1 MRDPLEAIIYEQD
14 CLKLLDQRQL
24 PNEEVYVVCRNAFET
39 AQAIRRMVVRGAP
52 AIGIAAALGLSLGT
66 GRIRNCDFS
75 QFLSQVERLCR
86 VLRESR
92 PTAINLSWALE
103 RIWKRLLSHT
113 ERDVEA
119 SKNLVENEALHI
131 WEEEK
136 EANRAIIRSGQTLIQ
151 SGDRILTHCNT
162 GPLATG
168 GLGTALGIIL
178 EASREGKHIQ
188 AWVDETRPFLQGARL
203 TSWELAQGKV
213 PFRLIT
219 DSMAG
224 YFMRRREVDIVLVGA
239 DRIAANG
246 DVANKIGTYS
256 LAVLAQEHEIPFY
269 VAAPVS
275 SFDLTRV
282 SGDDIPIEER
292 DPQEVTHL
300 MGHRI
305 APDGIEAAN
314 PVFDITPSRYIRA
327 FITEK
332 GILRPPWSSLLV
344 LPAGLG
350 KSAGS
355 ESK

>member
-1 MRDPLEAIIYEQD
+1 
-14 CLKLLDQRQL
+14 
-24 PNEEVYVVCRNAFET
+24 
-39 AQAIRRMVVRGAP
+39 
-52 AIGIAAALGLSLGT
+52 
-66 GRIRNCDFS
+66 
-75 QFLSQVERLCR
+75 
-86 VLRESR
+86 
-92 PTAINLSWALE
+92 
-103 RIWKRLLSHT
+103 LSHT